1 LSKIWR
7 SYLYLEVLLGNEKS
21 LKECFK
27 RACAA
32 TEPLKTHK
40 YLIDLLKKQPN
51 AEGREMVFNF

>member
-1 LSKIWR
+1 MSKIWR
-7 SYLYLEVLLGNEKS
+7 SYLYLEVLLGNEIS
-21 LKECFK
+21 LKESFK